1 MAKIWKKIKFKYFN
15 YYYFRSEPNIKEA
28 SREDTIEL
36 HLDQNDVQVTLS
48 DDDGN
53 PLPIKDVDLQL
64 KLPSKFKHTTF
75 KGKLKR
81 LVQKLKKSRETAE
94 DNNIIVYTI
103 KERVKLTDR

>member
-1 MAKIWKKIKFKYFN
+1 MFVNVSTLI
-15 YYYFRSEPNIKEA
+15 FRSEPNTKEA

-36 HLDQNDVQVTLS
+36 HLDQNDVQVTLA
-48 DDDGN
+48 DDDGQ

-64 KLPSKFKHTTF
+64 KLPSKFRHTTF

-81 LVQKLKKSRETAE
+81 LVQKLKKSRETE
-94 DNNIIVYTI
+94 DNIVYTI